1 MNDAMQIENQILN
14 MKNIAELFNTYLLR
28 LEYTNFSGSHPYETE
43 QIIKAIKYVNTSKPS
58 NLFQSVLKQISL
70 EICFKFYILFK
81 TTYTKLEKIY
91 EIFHKY
97 PIEHVSSSSSSSSS
111 SSHNYELLLETYEKM
126 SLEWNIIQIY
136 NNTMT
141 TENYLT
147 DRINTEIFGN
157 ELSIDTLKQIK
168 KFYDDSPIVIDLY
181 SCILRRVLD
190 NKPEHHIVI
199 YINKLVEQLKD
210 EVLPPITRQ
219 TSNRK
224 PTLQTLIQRYRLIP
238 DGPSRPFVD
247 LIYELTNVKVD
258 GKNILDD
265 LQKVSKLISKTSKYG
280 FIVISKRLPRPIE
293 NNIWLLTDA
302 NYLQKKKLMTGLN
315 AGICDAII
323 QKSKTISFLE
333 SSKGGLT
340 DGIYYVDDILD
351 FSNKKTSEKPEDN
364 NFYYILET
372 LDGVT
377 YRILHPWYFSIFAK
391 EKQYAIP
398 TTMIEGFSNEK
409 NFTKTM
415 PSTRVESY
423 NEILNNEIMK
433 NLKKPIIGTVDI
445 SRYEKQQIE
454 TKWSVMR
461 KKIAI
466 HMLDDYRV
474 LFDNNKVSK
483 ETILGL
489 ILNPTIY
496 ANAIKYIISLGL
508 SDTTNESEIYMSALK
523 QIDTMK
529 HKMAKDVGKIYRQ
542 DYEDKI
548 MKLLEN
554 GSNVQTII
562 KIIDVLED
570 ILITM
575 LEAHITSKN
584 NIYLAIEQKATLL
597 DAIKSK

>member
-1 MNDAMQIENQILN
+1 MNNTMQIENQILN

-43 QIIKAIKYVNTSKPS
+43 QIIKALKYVNGSKPS
-58 NLFQSVLKQISL
+58 NLFQSVLKQTSL

-81 TTYTKLEKIY
+81 TNYTKLEKIY

-111 SSHNYELLLETYEKM
+111 SSHNYELLLETYEKIV
-126 SLEWNIIQIY
+126 LEWNIIQIY
-136 NNTMT
+136 NGTMT
-141 TENYLT
+141 TENFLA
-147 DRINTEIFGN
+147 DKIDIV
-157 ELSIDTLKQIK
+157 LPDKSIDTLKQIK

-190 NKPEHHIVI
+190 HKPEHHIVI
-199 YINKLVEQLKD
+199 YINQLVEQLKD

-224 PTLQTLIQRYRLIP
+224 PTLQALIQRYRLIP
-238 DGPSRPFVD
+238 DGPSRSFTV

-258 GKNILDD
+258 GKNVLAD

-302 NYLQKKKLMTGLN
+302 NYLQKRKLATGLN

-323 QKSKTISFLE
+323 QRSKTISFLE
-333 SSKGGLT
+333 SFSESSKKGLS
-340 DGIYYVDDILD
+340 DGIYYVDDLISD
-351 FSNKKTSEKPEDN
+351 EDN
-364 NFYYILET
+364 NFYYVLET
-372 LDGVT
+372 LDGIT

-391 EKQYAIP
+391 ERQYAIP
-398 TTMIEGFSNEK
+398 VNMTSFTNEK

-423 NEILNNEIMK
+423 NDILNNEIMQY
-433 NLKKPIIGTVDI
+433 LKKPFIGTTDI

-454 TKWSVMR
+454 TKWTVMR

-489 ILNPTIY
+489 ILHPTIY

-508 SDTTNESEIYMSALK
+508 SNATNESEIYMSALK

-529 HKMAKDVGKIYRQ
+529 HKMVKDVGKIYRQ
-542 DYEDKI
+542 DYESKI
-548 MKLLEN
+548 IKLLEN

-570 ILITM
+570 VLITM

-597 DAIKSK
+597 ANIKSKE